1 MVHNRFVALDEGILK
16 SIPELKRMPI
26 RNYMKECMRK
36 NARGY
41 TKRIWDDTLED
52 YTEEYVINEDQK
64 PYPPKVAW
72 WFKERE
78 RKSRDIDYQGIW
90 TPARERESWLKFQ
103 ESNLEII
110 HEYLGI
116 IPFIPSLMINISPNW
131 KGHFNSSVS
140 EKIAIKKFCQVIDS
154 YLSSCKRYN
163 KWKYAI
169 EYGGEGNFI
178 HSHIVAEINPDYLES
193 VLNGKRSHVRQGNV
207 QRDIRK
213 LWDKSM
219 PEGFEGMLR
228 AKYAIQTIILR
239 NEQLRDDKLAYLL
252 EENKPAGH
260 ENKREGLLFEGP

>member
-1 MVHNRFVALDEGILK
+1 MVHNLHETLDEGKKK

-26 RNYMKECMRK
+26 KCLRRECMRK
-36 NARGY
+36 NARGH
-41 TKRIWDDTLED
+41 TIQVWDDALGD
-52 YTEEYVINEDQK
+52 YREEYVINEDHK
-64 PYPPKVAW
+64 PYPPKIAW
-72 WFKERE
+72 WFKMHE
-78 RKSRDIDYQGIW
+78 RKSRDSDYAFIW
-90 TPARERESWLKFQ
+90 TPARMKQSWLEFQ
-103 ESNLEII
+103 ECNLEIV

-116 IPFIPSLMINISPNW
+116 VPFIPSLMINISPNW
-131 KGHFNSSVS
+131 KGHFTSPVS

-154 YLSSCKRYN
+154 YLSSCNRYG

-193 VLNGKRSHVRQGNV
+193 VLNGKKSHIRKGYVS
-207 QRDIRK
+207 RDIRK
-213 LWDKSM
+213 IWDQNM
-219 PEGFEGMLR
+219 PEGFEGML
-228 AKYAIQTIILR
+228 KSKHAIQTVILR